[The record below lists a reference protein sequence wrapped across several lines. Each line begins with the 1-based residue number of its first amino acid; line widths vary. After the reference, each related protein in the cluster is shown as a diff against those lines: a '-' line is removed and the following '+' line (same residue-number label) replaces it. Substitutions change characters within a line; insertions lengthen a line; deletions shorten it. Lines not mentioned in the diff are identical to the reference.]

1 MIKRSGF
8 TLAELIVSMTLL
20 ATIVTAVAVFT
31 NNGFR
36 LWRATRA
43 QIEEQ
48 EKVRT
53 AMQQITRE
61 IREMKLADN
70 GAFPI
75 ESATQQSLIFF
86 ANVDADAATERI
98 RIFYQSNQLQRGV
111 IQPTGSPA
119 TYPSGSEVVTTITN
133 AVYLVGDLFA
143 YYDQNYTGS
152 EAALT
157 FPIAVQNVHL
167 VEVHFEVDSNPSEAP
182 DATEIRT
189 QITARNLKEYAPN
202 P

>member
-1 MIKRSGF
+1 
-8 TLAELIVSMTLL
+8 MTLL

-86 ANVDADAATERI
+86 ANVDADAATERV
-98 RIFYQSNQLQRGV
+98 RIFYQSSQLQRGV

-119 TYPSGSEVVTTITN
+119 TYPSGNEVVTTITN
-133 AVYLVGDLFA
+133 AVYLIGDLFA

-152 EAALT
+152 EASLT

-167 VEVHFEVDSNPSEAP
+167 IEVHFEVDSNPTEAP